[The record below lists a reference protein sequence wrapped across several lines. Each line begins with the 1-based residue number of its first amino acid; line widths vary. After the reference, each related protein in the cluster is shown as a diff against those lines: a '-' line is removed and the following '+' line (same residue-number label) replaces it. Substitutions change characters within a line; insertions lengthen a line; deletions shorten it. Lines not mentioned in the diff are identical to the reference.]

1 MLNTIKNLVVITM
14 LLGVGYGTHVVL
26 NRPIT
31 SDSPQTDG
39 TGLWPSPD
47 VDLGQAQT
55 LRPDVSLGPTGSSAP
70 PTIQP
75 LDQMETSDALDSP
88 PPPIGSFPRTA
99 ELPATDHTEPID
111 SQVATSTP
119 AAPTDLGTLSELSED
134 TNDVESVAT
143 QVQPTEKNRLD
154 ASHPPETHPGDGAT
168 DASEQELAALA
179 QSVQQQ
185 LDNGELAAAL
195 TALSQWYTSPTA
207 REDRKAQLL
216 PLLDQLAGSVIY
228 SRRHLLEPSYT
239 VQEHETLEQIAQRYH
254 IPMNLLAKIN
264 GIAAPYDLFPGET
277 LKVMRG
283 PFRAETS
290 LSRRELTL
298 FLDTDYAGRFSV
310 RLGSDVS
317 IDDGVLEVAEK
328 LEQPTY
334 TDSENGQ
341 EIPPDS
347 PDNPY
352 GRHWIG
358 LRQLSSLSPSDA
370 LGIHGTGEGCNPDD
384 SRGCIGLEAR
394 DAEDLYSILSI
405 GSTVRIV
412 R

>member
-31 SDSPQTDG
+31 SDSLQTDD
-39 TGLWPSPD
+39 TELWASPD
-47 VDLGQAQT
+47 MDLGQAQT
-55 LRPDVSLGPTGSSAP
+55 LRPDVSLGSADSSAP
-70 PTIQP
+70 PTVQP
-75 LDQMETSDALDSP
+75 LDPLEASAALDSP

-99 ELPATDHTEPID
+99 EAPATDHAEPID
-111 SQVATSTP
+111 SHATTSTP
-119 AAPTDLGTLSELSED
+119 ATPTDLGTVSELSED
-134 TNDVESVAT
+134 PSDVQSVAT
-143 QVQPTEKNRLD
+143 HAQPTDENRLD
-154 ASHPPETHPGDGAT
+154 TSDQPETRDGEGAT
-168 DASEQELAALA
+168 DTSEQELAALA

-195 TALSQWYTSPTA
+195 TALSHWYTSPTA
-207 REDRKAQLL
+207 SEDRKAQLL

-228 SRRHLLEPSYT
+228 SRRHLLEPPYT
-239 VQEHETLEQIAQRYH
+239 VPEHETLEQIAQRYH
-254 IPMNLLAKIN
+254 IPMILLAKIN

-277 LKVMRG
+277 LKVVRG

-298 FLDTDYAGRFSV
+298 FLDTYYAGRFTV

-328 LEQPTY
+328 LEQRTY

-341 EIPPDS
+341 QIPPES
-347 PDNPY
+347 PENPY

-358 LRQLSSLSPSDA
+358 LRQLSSTSPSDA
-370 LGIHGTGEGCNPDD
+370 LGIHGTGEGCSPDD